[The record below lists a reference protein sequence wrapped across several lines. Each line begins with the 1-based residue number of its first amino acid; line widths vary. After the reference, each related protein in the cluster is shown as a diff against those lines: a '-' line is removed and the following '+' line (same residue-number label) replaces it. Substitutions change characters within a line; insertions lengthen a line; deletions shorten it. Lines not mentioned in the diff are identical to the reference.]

1 MVCVC
6 ECANVFRWGVLYTS
20 FLIRIFASVDGRV
33 YVNMHIVMY
42 NILLCTC
49 TL

>member
-1 MVCVC
+1 MSVPMCLG
-6 ECANVFRWGVLYTS
+6 GVYCTG

-42 NILLCTC
+42 NILCTC
-49 TL
+49 SL